1 MLQCI
6 TPALNRETK
15 LKIKIKTSYSDQ
27 ILEPKYQDRN
37 LDRVTEHSVYSRLK
51 EEKKSLRT
59 AVEERKKKPTKAKE
73 KE

>member
-1 MLQCI
+1 MLQGI

-37 LDRVTEHSVYSRLK
+37 LNRVTEHNVYSRLK

-59 AVEERKKKPTKAKE
+59 AVEKRKKKPTEAKE